1 MSTPENLSALRFHGG
16 EIHLWQAGQNHLRV
30 DDDALAGM
38 KTMPLA
44 VPAERVR
51 LQEFT
56 VRADERRHLRQSL
69 PFAMEEDVVDP
80 VESLHFAFS
89 AIDDDN
95 YVAAVASREDM
106 EFWLERVGADFEGP
120 FVHEAL
126 LLPWQP
132 GEVCLLVEENSVL
145 VRMGRWQGCRVEHG
159 LLKTLLEALATPPEL
174 VVIYGQSPA
183 DDVALLPQPLAAI
196 AQWRQGGFGSALML
210 AETGDTGLDL
220 RQGDYAPR
228 LPLARWW
235 RASRTVV
242 IALLAG
248 LAVQFTSD
256 VWQYLQFS
264 RENES
269 LRAAI
274 QDSYR
279 SANPRGAIV
288 DAEKQLDRQIA
299 EYAGGGAGVA
309 FTPFLARVTSVIS
322 EQGEIA
328 ISSMNFSASAGEMR
342 LDLMAPGYEAVEML
356 QQQLAEQDL
365 KTTLETSSQRDGR
378 VRARLRVEA

>member
-1 MSTPENLSALRFHGG
+1 MSTPENLSALRLQGE
-16 EIHLWQAGQNHLRV
+16 EIHLWQAGQEAMRL
-30 DDDALAGM
+30 DDDALSSM
-38 KTMPLA
+38 NSVPLA

-51 LQEFT
+51 LK
-56 VRADERRHLRQSL
+56 VLDVPADERRHLGQSL
-69 PFAMEEDVVDP
+69 PFVMEEDVVDP
-80 VESLHFAFS
+80 IESLHFAFS
-89 AIDDDN
+89 PTEDDN

-106 EFWLERVGADFEGP
+106 ELWLERLGPDFEGP

-132 GEVCLLVEENSVL
+132 GEICLLVEESSVL
-145 VRMGRWQGCRVEHG
+145 VRIDRWQGFRIEHG
-159 LLKTLLEALATPPEL
+159 LLAPLLDALPTIPER
-174 VVIYGQSPA
+174 VVVYGQQQV
-183 DDVALLPQPLAAI
+183 DDLALLPQSMAAI
-196 AQWRQGGFGSALML
+196 AQWRQGGFGAALML
-210 AETGDTGLDL
+210 AESSDLTFDL
-220 RQGDYAPR
+220 RQGQYAPR

-235 RASRTVV
+235 RASRILVS
-242 IALLAG
+242 ALLIG
-248 LAVQFTSD
+248 LMVQFASD
-256 VWQYLQFS
+256 VWLYLQLG

-299 EYAGGGAGVA
+299 EYAGGGSGVA
-309 FTPFLARVTSVIS
+309 FTPFLASVTKVIA

-342 LDLMAPGYEAVEML
+342 LDLMAPDYDAVESL
-356 QQQLAEQDL
+356 REQLARANL
-365 KTTLETSSQRDGR
+365 KTTLETSSQRDDR
-378 VRARLRVEA
+378 VRARLRIEA